1 MKIVWKYILHFWYV
15 AINWNIWMA
24 FFMVYDNIR
33 GSLKYGSGTFGPIE
47 LKKLT
52 IINGEIKESSRYE
65 PVSFYMLEKL
75 FDAFKKISDNTS
87 IIDLGCG
94 KGRMMMVAPYFE
106 FTNITGIDFAKELCE
121 QAICNMKKK
130 ELEFPNIQ
138 WQVIN
143 ENVEQHEINSNDSVF
158 FMFNPFNEDV
168 LNNFLKKLEA
178 SCTRFPRQVYF
189 LYASPQY
196 QQLLLNNGYAI
207 VYHRQKMYLESI
219 IAVKDY

>member
-1 MKIVWKYILHFWYV
+1 
-15 AINWNIWMA
+15 MA
-24 FFMVYDNIR
+24 FFMVFDNIR
-33 GSLKYGSGTFGPIE
+33 GSLKYGSGTFGSVD

-52 IINGEIKESSRYE
+52 IINGEVQKSSRYE
-65 PVSFYMLEKL
+65 PVSFHILEKL

-94 KGRMMMVAPYFE
+94 KGRMMMVAPYFG
-106 FTNITGIDFAKELCE
+106 FTNITGIDFAKELCQ
-121 QAICNMKKK
+121 QAIINMEKK
-130 ELEFPNIQ
+130 EQQFPHIH

-158 FMFNPFNEDV
+158 FMFNPFDEDV
-168 LNNFLKKLEA
+168 LMNFLKKLEV

-196 QQLLLNNGYAI
+196 QKLLLNKGYAI
-207 VYHRQKMYLESI
+207 IYHKQKMYLESI